1 MNNEVTIKFANEEQ
15 CKTFMKWFIDYG
27 YDELCM
33 SDSVSDDLS
42 SEDFYDELEHIPGG
56 FNIT

>member
-1 MNNEVTIKFANEEQ
+1 MKEVKIEFANEEQ

-33 SDSVSDDLS
+33 SDSVRDDL
-42 SEDFYDELEHIPGG
+42 DLDNFYDKLEHIPGG
-56 FNIT
+56 FKIT